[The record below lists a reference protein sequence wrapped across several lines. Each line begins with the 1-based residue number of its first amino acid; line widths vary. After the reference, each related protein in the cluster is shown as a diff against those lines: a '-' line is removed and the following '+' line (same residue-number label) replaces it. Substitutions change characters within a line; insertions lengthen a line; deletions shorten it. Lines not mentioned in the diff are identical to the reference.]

1 MPTINFWTLAAL
13 GFALLQV
20 LAVLLACWQG
30 RATFRHLQH
39 YARRLKS
46 LRYLEQMEEAI
57 LPPLTLLIPLHHEKE
72 QSVQILKRLFQ
83 LEYPQVDYLV
93 ICNAGEQLTFE
104 ALRERYGL
112 KPVPRFPVGELLTRD
127 IKGVYQ
133 SEDMPQLWVID
144 KQPGSLADALNAG
157 LNFCQTPLVATV
169 NTDIYPQRDA
179 LLNLSRPF
187 LESSL
192 TWSVTG
198 RVRFQP
204 GSQLPGPPTLPTDR
218 WGRLAVLIQ
227 RRRDFLLA
235 SARGRSPVDSDML
248 LWRRASLVEAGG
260 FSGSSNALCLSET
273 LVSLR
278 RLAQM
283 QQVPA
288 QLHFLPDTLA
298 WKAAPKSREAFKDWL
313 YLSQQ
318 AQKVSWRAQRQGR
331 VWWYSVGE
339 PLLFLLNLLALPL
352 LAWPD
357 PRWLLPGLL
366 ALYSPVAL
374 WQLNVLL
381 GELTSQRYSEAE
393 QRQLQRLSWLLPLLW
408 LPALALWQ
416 LRAWLRPPPAPAR
429 VEAKVQ
435 TSPLKQT
442 ARLQLDPP

>member
-1 MPTINFWTLAAL
+1 MFSLNLWTLAAL
-13 GFALLQV
+13 GIALLQV

-30 RATFRHLQH
+30 RSTFRHLQH

-72 QSVQILKRLFQ
+72 QGVQILKRLFQ

-157 LNFCQTPLVATV
+157 LNFCQTPLVATISA
-169 NTDIYPQRDA
+169 DIQPQKDA

-187 LESSL
+187 LESNL
-192 TWSVTG
+192 TWTVTG
-198 RVRFQP
+198 RIRFQP
-204 GSQLPGPPTLPTDR
+204 ASRLAGPPALPASR
-218 WGRLAVLIQ
+218 WGRLAVLLQ

-235 SARGRSPVDSDML
+235 SARGRSPVGSDML

-278 RLAQM
+278 RLAQV

-298 WKAAPKSREAFKDWL
+298 WKAAPESREAFQDWL
-313 YLSQQ
+313 YLTQQ
-318 AQKVSWRAQRQGR
+318 AHKVSWRAQRQGP
-331 VWWYSVGE
+331 VWWFSVGE
-339 PLLFLLNLLALPL
+339 PLLFVLSLLALPL

-357 PRWLLPGLL
+357 PLWLLPGIL
-366 ALYSPVAL
+366 ALYSPVAV

-381 GELTSQRYSEAE
+381 GELTAQRYSEAE
-393 QRQLQRLSWLLPLLW
+393 QRELQRLSWLLPLIW
-408 LPALALWQ
+408 LPVLVFWQ
-416 LRAWLRPPPAPAR
+416 LKAWLRKPPAPTR
-429 VEAKVQ
+429 VAKAVQ